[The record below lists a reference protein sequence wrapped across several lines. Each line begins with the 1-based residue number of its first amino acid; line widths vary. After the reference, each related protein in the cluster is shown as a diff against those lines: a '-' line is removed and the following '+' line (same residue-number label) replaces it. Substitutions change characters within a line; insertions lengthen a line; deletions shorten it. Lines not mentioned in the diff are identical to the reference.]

1 MIYVRTE
8 DSGDGLILV
17 EKLVEIY
24 FKPFQIDVNTFG
36 GMKNLKSELETLLLT
51 CNNDDKIIIVYDN
64 IMENPL
70 ILKWFREA
78 NNIIKNSM
86 LKDIITWIPTDSFEL
101 EMLMIDNIE
110 YFTNM
115 SEFVKYVLPIKI
127 WYDESGDTS
136 YLTFKTK
143 NDNIY
148 AEVYDLIK
156 KKKLKSS
163 IYKALTSEEFESS
176 ITIESLSKILLNK
189 CFVNQPIN
197 KPMTDCWINECCYRR
212 NRCKSNRIDTDKIIK
227 KQMNDYSYK
236 TKLLIHN
243 TTYID
248 IVKSLEDLTHTS
260 IEYKDYNVNDIVS
273 KDSALDLKVNSL
285 LEGVG
290 SND

>member
-1 MIYVRTE
+1 MIYIRTE
-8 DSGDGLILV
+8 DSGDGLLLV

-24 FKPFQIDVNTFG
+24 FKSFQIDVNTFD

-101 EMLMIDNIE
+101 EILMIDNIE

-127 WYDESGDTS
+127 WYNESGDTS

-143 NDNIY
+143 SDNIY
-148 AEVYDLIK
+148 AEVYDSIK

-163 IYKALTSEEFESS
+163 IYRALTSEEFESS

-189 CFVNQPIN
+189 CFSNQPIN
-197 KPMTDCWINECCYRR
+197 KPMTDCWIHECCYRR
-212 NRCKSNRIDTDKIIK
+212 NRCKSKIIDIDEIII
-227 KQMNDYSYK
+227 KQTNDYFYK
-236 TKLLIHN
+236 TKLLINN

-248 IVKSLEDLTHTS
+248 IVKSLEDLTGTS
-260 IEYKDYNVNDIVS
+260 IKYKDYNVNDIVS
-273 KDSALDLKVNSL
+273 EDSALALKVNSL
-285 LEGVG
+285 LEMG
-290 SND
+290 

>member
-17 EKLVEIY
+17 EKLIEIY
-24 FKPFQIDVNTFG
+24 FKSFQIDVKTFG

-70 ILKWFREA
+70 ILKWFRQA

-86 LKDIITWIPTDSFEL
+86 LKDIIIWIPTDSFEL
-101 EMLMIDNIE
+101 EILMIDNIE

-115 SEFVKYVLPIKI
+115 NEFIKYVLPIKV

-156 KKKLKSS
+156 KKKSKSS

-189 CFVNQPIN
+189 CFMNQPIN
-197 KPMTDCWINECCYRR
+197 KPMTDCWTYECCYRR
-212 NRCKSNRIDTDKIIK
+212 NRCKSKQIDTDEIIIK
-227 KQMNDYSYK
+227 QTNDYFYK
-236 TKLLIHN
+236 IKLLIHN
-243 TTYID
+243 TAYID
-248 IVKSLEDLTHTS
+248 IVKSLEELTGTS
-260 IEYKDYNVNDIVS
+260 IEYKDYKVNDIVS
-273 KDSALDLKVNSL
+273 KDSALSLKVNSL
-285 LEGVG
+285 LGRG
-290 SND
+290 